1 MPTLLV
7 IDDESSIHISIQ
19 AVFGGAGVTVLG
31 ADTAV
36 EGIHLAAE
44 RSPEVILLD
53 IKLGAVSGLEV
64 FFELQRVVPRCLI
77 IFITGFGTAET
88 AIEAMKLGAYDYLT
102 KPLDA
107 GHLQRVVEQALAI
120 SQLANVPTIIDAG
133 DRPEDKPDRLIGSG
147 SAIMQAVCKQ
157 IGRVAPQDVNV
168 LVLGESGTGKELVAR
183 ALYHHSRR
191 SQAPFLA
198 INCAAIA
205 ESLLESELFGH
216 ERGAFTGADQRR
228 IGKFEQCHG
237 GTLFLDEVGDMAPH
251 TQAKILRLLQ
261 EGRFERVGG
270 NESITAD
277 VRIIAATNQDLPTLI
292 ERGRFRKDLYYR
304 LSGVTISLP
313 PLRQRRE
320 DIAELAH
327 YFLFRYNRQL
337 DASLQSIS
345 PEALE
350 LLQVYPW
357 PGNVRELQNV
367 VRQAILV
374 AAGPTLL
381 PEFLPGE
388 IQQYEPPESG
398 SDLDLAAVAE
408 SDWQGLPQLIKSW
421 IANCE
426 GDVYRRAREQ
436 FDHLLINEAMQRC
449 GGNRSQAGKILGLSH
464 VTLRAKLRS
473 MDPSGEA
480 RQNPKPSTRESRE
493 EPSE

>member
-7 IDDESSIHISIQ
+7 IDDESSIRISIK
-19 AVFGGAGVTVLG
+19 AVFSRSDVTVLG
-31 ADTAV
+31 AETAE
-36 EGIHLAAE
+36 EGIRLAAE
-44 RSPEVILLD
+44 HAPAVIMLD

-64 FFELQRVVPRCLI
+64 FYELRRVVPRSLVV
-77 IFITGFGTAET
+77 FITGFGTAET

-107 GHLQRVVEQALAI
+107 AQLRRVVEQALAI
-120 SQLANVPTIIDAG
+120 SQLVSVPAIIDEG
-133 DRPEDKPDRLIGSG
+133 DRSEDKPDRLVGSG
-147 SAIMQAVCKQ
+147 SAIMQVVCKQ
-157 IGRVAPQDVNV
+157 IGRTAPQDVNV

-191 SQAPFLA
+191 SQQPFLA

-216 ERGAFTGADQRR
+216 ERGAFTGAEHRR
-228 IGKFEQCHG
+228 IGKFEQCHH

-270 NESITAD
+270 NESISVD
-277 VRIIAATNQDLPTLI
+277 VRIIAATNQNLPALI
-292 ERGRFRKDLYYR
+292 EQGRFRKDLYYR
-304 LSGVTISLP
+304 LSGVSISLP
-313 PLRQRRE
+313 PLRQRQE

-345 PEALE
+345 PDALE
-350 LLQVYPW
+350 LLQAYTW

-367 VRQAILV
+367 IRQSVLV

-381 PEFLPGE
+381 PEFLPSE
-388 IQQYEPPESG
+388 IQQYEPPG
-398 SDLDLAAVAE
+398 AASEIDIAAYTD
-408 SDWQGLPQLIKSW
+408 SDWQGLPRMIKSW
-421 IANCE
+421 IADGE
-426 GDVYRRAREQ
+426 GDVYRRAREE
-436 FDHLLINEAMQRC
+436 FDRLIIQEAMQAAE
-449 GGNRSQAGKILGLSH
+449 GNRSQAGKILGLSH

-473 MDPSGEA
+473 NTPQAPRPRPE
-480 RQNPKPSTRESRE
+480 
-493 EPSE
+493 